1 MLPLEE
7 IMKNQTA
14 LNWLVPVIA
23 VLSLFAASVGLFYP
37 NEGSLFSF
45 TAVRG
50 ETVQIWGQGWYRYD
64 TPIGAL
70 SFKAGDLIT
79 LFLAI
84 PVLLVSFVLY
94 RQGSLR
100 GGLLLTGALT
110 YFLYMY
116 TSLGF
121 GATYNNLFL
130 VYVLI
135 FSASLFGLI
144 LALTSFDMQ
153 ALPAHFA
160 ETLPRR
166 GIGIF
171 LVVSGVILSL
181 IWIVLSILPAL
192 LQSKAPP
199 EAYFYTTFMTG
210 IVDIGIVSPALIIAG
225 VLIMRRA
232 SLGYLLAPTM
242 LVFTC
247 ILGPNLTA
255 GGTIQVV
262 EEVITL
268 GQAMVFT
275 APFVILALIAL
286 GLTISL
292 FRNFSEQTPAKL
304 MIKRRKGS
312 RSERY
317 SASG

>member
-1 MLPLEE
+1 
-7 IMKNQTA
+7 MKQQPA
-14 LNWLVPVIA
+14 LNWLVPMIV
-23 VLSLFAASVGLFYP
+23 VLALFAASIGLFYP
-37 NEGSLFSF
+37 NEGSPFSF

-64 TPIGAL
+64 TPIGAI

-79 LFLAI
+79 IFLAI
-84 PVLLVSFVLY
+84 PVLIVSFLLY

-100 GGLLLTGALT
+100 GGLLLTGALS
-110 YFLYMY
+110 YFLYTY
-116 TSLGF
+116 ISLGF

-130 VYVLI
+130 IYTLI

-144 LALTSFDMQ
+144 LAITSFDIQ

-171 LVVSGVILSL
+171 LVVSGIILSL

-210 IVDIGIVSPALIIAG
+210 IVDIGIVAPALVIAG
-225 VLIMRRA
+225 VLILRRA
-232 SLGYLLAPTM
+232 PLGYLLASTM

-247 ILGPNLTA
+247 ILGPSLTA
-255 GGTIQVV
+255 GGTIQVI
-262 EEVITL
+262 EKVITV
-268 GQAMVFT
+268 GQAMAFT
-275 APFVILALIAL
+275 VPFVILALIAL
-286 GLTISL
+286 GLTIRL
-292 FRNFSEQTPAKL
+292 FRSFSEAVLKTST
-304 MIKRRKGS
+304 IKQKKAIRN
-312 RSERY
+312 ERY
-317 SASG
+317 SIS

>member
-1 MLPLEE
+1 
-7 IMKNQTA
+7 MKQQPA
-14 LNWLVPVIA
+14 LNWLIPLIA
-23 VLSLFAASVGLFYP
+23 VLALLAAGIGLFYP

-84 PVLLVSFVLY
+84 PVLIVSFVLY

-100 GGLLLTGALT
+100 GGLLLTGALS
-110 YFLYMY
+110 YFLYTY
-116 TSLGF
+116 VSLGF

-130 VYVLI
+130 VYILL
-135 FSASLFGLI
+135 FSTSLFGLI
-144 LALTSFDMQ
+144 LALMSFEVQ
-153 ALPAHFA
+153 ALPIHFA

-166 GIGIF
+166 AIGIF
-171 LVVSGVILSL
+171 LVISGIILSL

-210 IVDIGIVSPALIIAG
+210 IVDIGIVAPALIIAG
-225 VLIMRRA
+225 VLILRRIP
-232 SLGYLLAPTM
+232 LGDLLASTM

-247 ILGPNLTA
+247 ILGPSLTA
-255 GGTIQVV
+255 GGIIQIL
-262 EEVITL
+262 EGVITV
-268 GQAMVFT
+268 GQAMAFT
-275 APFVILALIAL
+275 VPFVILALIAFV
-286 GLTISL
+286 LTVRL
-292 FRNFSEQTPAKL
+292 FRSFSEAGTRTHTAKT
-304 MIKRRKGS
+304 RKQN
-312 RSERY
+312 RLERY
-317 SASG
+317 STH

>member
-1 MLPLEE
+1 
-7 IMKNQTA
+7 MKNQTA

-23 VLSLFAASVGLFYP
+23 VLSLFAAGFGLFYP
-37 NEGSLFSF
+37 NDGSLFSF

-84 PVLLVSFVLY
+84 PVLIISFVLY
-94 RQGSLR
+94 HQGSLR
-100 GGLLLTGALT
+100 GGLLLTGVLS
-110 YFLYMY
+110 YFLYTY

-144 LALTSFDMQ
+144 LALTSFDVQ

-210 IVDIGIVSPALIIAG
+210 IVDIGIVSPALIVAG
-225 VLIMRRA
+225 VLILRRA
-232 SLGYLLAPTM
+232 PLGYLLAPTM

-255 GGTIQVV
+255 GGIIQVA
-262 EEVITL
+262 EEVITI

-292 FRNFSEQTPAKL
+292 FRNFSEQTQAKR
-304 MIKRRKGS
+304 MIKHRKGS

-317 SASG
+317 SVSG

>member
-1 MLPLEE
+1 
-7 IMKNQTA
+7 MKQQSA
-14 LNWLVPVIA
+14 FNWLVPLIV
-23 VLSLFAASVGLFYP
+23 VLALFAAGIGLFYP
-37 NEGSLFSF
+37 NDGSLFSF

-84 PVLLVSFVLY
+84 PALIVSFVLY

-100 GGLLLTGALT
+100 GGLFLTGVLA
-110 YFLYMY
+110 YFLYTY

-130 VYVLI
+130 AYILI

-153 ALPAHFA
+153 ALPAHFS

-171 LVVSGVILSL
+171 LIVSGIILSL
-181 IWIVLSILPAL
+181 IWLVLSIIPAL
-192 LQSKAPP
+192 LQSKAPL

-210 IVDIGIVSPALIIAG
+210 IVDIGIVAPALIIAG
-225 VLIMRRA
+225 VLLLRRA
-232 SLGYLLAPTM
+232 PFGYLFASTM

-255 GGTIQVV
+255 GGIIQVV
-262 EEVITL
+262 EEVITI
-268 GQAMVFT
+268 GQAMAFT
-275 APFVILALIAL
+275 VPFVILALIAI
-286 GLTISL
+286 GLTVRL
-292 FRNFSEQTPAKL
+292 FGSFSDVPSSKVAIKYKKDRN
-304 MIKRRKGS
+304 
-312 RSERY
+312 ERY
-317 SASG
+317 SVN

>member
-1 MLPLEE
+1 
-7 IMKNQTA
+7 MKQQSA
-14 LNWLVPVIA
+14 LNWLVPVIVGLA
-23 VLSLFAASVGLFYP
+23 LFAAGIGLFYP
-37 NEGSLFSF
+37 NDGSPFSF

-70 SFKAGDLIT
+70 SFRAGDLIT

-84 PVLLVSFVLY
+84 PVLIVSFVLY

-100 GGLLLTGALT
+100 GGLLLTGALA
-110 YFLYMY
+110 YFLYTY

-130 VYVLI
+130 AYTLI

-144 LALTSFDMQ
+144 LALTSFDVQ
-153 ALPAHFA
+153 ALPAHFS

-171 LVVSGVILSL
+171 LIVSGVILSL
-181 IWIVLSILPAL
+181 IWLALSIIPAL
-192 LQSKAPP
+192 LQNKAAP

-210 IVDIGIVSPALIIAG
+210 IMDIGIVAPALLVAG
-225 VLIMRRA
+225 VLLLRRA
-232 SLGYLLAPTM
+232 PLGYLLASTM

-255 GGTIQVV
+255 GGIIQIA
-262 EEVITL
+262 EEVITV
-268 GQAMVFT
+268 GQAMAFT
-275 APFVILALIAL
+275 VPFVILALIAL
-286 GLTISL
+286 VLTVRL
-292 FRNFSEQTPAKL
+292 FGSFSETP
-304 MIKRRKGS
+304 
-312 RSERY
+312 
-317 SASG
+317 SGNIAINSTNDRQGRFSLN